1 MKTRTEGI
9 LVVLKIIA
17 WIAMIGYIVEASS
30 IIISFVVSFFNI
42 EATKNLYKGLSYYD
56 LRMQI
61 EPHYIG
67 VMSLVIAIAVL
78 KVNVWVKAIPL
89 LSDLNLQN
97 PFKPKVAKLLE
108 TISYILISVAIV
120 SIIANGQLEWINRR
134 FSLDYANHNAEEYIF
149 MAALTYIIS
158 QIFKRG
164 IEIQEEN
171 ELTV

>member
-17 WIAMIGYIVEASS
+17 WIAMIGYSIEAGSK
-30 IIISFVVSFFNI
+30 IISFVVSFFNI
-42 EATKNLYKGLSYYD
+42 EAAKNLYKGLSYYD
-56 LRMQI
+56 LRMQG
-61 EPHYIG
+61 EWQYIG
-67 VMSLVIAIAVL
+67 VVSLVIAIAVM
-78 KVNVWVKAIPL
+78 KVNVWIKVIQL
-89 LSDLNLQN
+89 FSDLNLQN

-108 TISYILISVAIV
+108 TIAYILLTIVIV
-120 SIIANGQLEWINRR
+120 SIIANGQLEWVNRR
-134 FSLDYANHNAEEYIF
+134 FSLDYSSHSTEPYIF